1 MTTVEFQGETYR
13 IAEKIGLAPLMRFA
27 KLAAASADLDAGA
40 LAVMYDV
47 LEQCFSDVPYCAAC
61 GSTDTVALATDDA
74 DGKCC
79 DERQVVERE
88 FDRFLDVATVA
99 RWDDEE
105 IMGMVGAV
113 MEALSQRPTGR
124 PTAASGGP
132 SSTPPSSGDASS
144 LRAQRRLEESGRPDL
159 AVAVLRHRQSA
170 TTTPRAV

>member
-1 MTTVEFQGETYR
+1 MRTAEFKGETYR

-61 GSTDTVALATDDA
+61 GSQDTAALATDA

-79 DERQVVERE
+79 QDRRVIERE
-88 FDRFLDVATVA
+88 FDRFLDIATAA

-105 IMGMVGAV
+105 IMGVVGAV
-113 MEALSQRPTGR
+113 MEALSNRPTGR

-132 SSTPPSSGDASS
+132 SSTPPSFEDASS

-159 AVAVLRHRQSA
+159 AVAVLRHRQYA